1 MFWIMVD
8 PCEAAILKSAVLK
21 LSLPNFSWNIVEQ
34 AHFVVEGKKHFQD
47 EYLGLP
53 E

>member
-1 MFWIMVD
+1 MD

-34 AHFVVEGKKHFQD
+34 AHFVVEGREKHFQD
-47 EYLGLP
+47 EYLGIP

>member
-1 MFWIMVD
+1 MD

-34 AHFVVEGKKHFQD
+34 VHFVVEGKKHFQY
-47 EYLGLP
+47 EYSGIP

>member
-1 MFWIMVD
+1 MD

-34 AHFVVEGKKHFQD
+34 AHFVVEGRKKHFQD
-47 EYLGLP
+47 EYLGIP